1 MKFSRPAPVP
11 QVALRPLNPAD
22 GPLPERHPQ
31 PTTAENHGNTKGEG
45 KHGIMEKL
53 TITTPS
59 DLLSFIGHTLG
70 FWPQESLV
78 CITLNEN
85 SIGATL
91 RIDLPRQPGQELTYA
106 RTVAHYLTS
115 DTTATSILD
124 AIYTS
129 ELPQPGQPKPQA
141 GTIAALTGVL
151 AQQGITIRDGLFVGD
166 ETFSPYDGEPGTSLA
181 LPVSSTQTSAI
192 NAEFIYRGSFI
203 EPTDR
208 IPLPTTNQE
217 AAKATAVEHHMETI
231 RNQATDTALQHGR
244 KLWADMLDSKTF
256 PSDDDC
262 HALVAN
268 LQVPAIR
275 DRLIADIP
283 GVDEPLQQ
291 ILFAQT
297 EQAPKWSPSNGHNNC
312 SSTPTRTSPEHAA
325 PVLTTIGYINW
336 WEGRGSK
343 AHQFLQLALDTDPAS
358 RLARLSD
365 QMIGSGVVAGWN
377 MNKDTAYKTLPF
389 DLA

>member
-1 MKFSRPAPVP
+1 M
-11 QVALRPLNPAD
+11 
-22 GPLPERHPQ
+22 
-31 PTTAENHGNTKGEG
+31 
-45 KHGIMEKL
+45 IMEKL

-59 DLLSFIGHTLG
+59 DVLSFIGHTLG

-91 RIDLPRQPGQELTYA
+91 RIDLPRQPGQELPYA

-115 DTTATSILD
+115 DTAATAILF
-124 AIYTS
+124 AVYTS
-129 ELPQPGQPKPQA
+129 ESTQPGQTRRPYGA

-151 AQQGITIRDGLFVGD
+151 AEQGITIRDGLFVGD

-181 LPVSSTQTSAI
+181 LPVNSTQTSAI
-192 NAEFIYRGSFI
+192 NAEFIYRGSYI

-208 IPLPTTNQE
+208 ITLPTTGQA
-217 AAKATAVEHHMETI
+217 AAKAAAVERYMETI
-231 RNQATDTALQHGR
+231 RSQPTGTALQQGR
-244 KLWADMLDSKTF
+244 KLWSDILDSKTF

-262 HALVAN
+262 HALVAH
-268 LQVPAIR
+268 LQFPAIR

-297 EQAPKWSPSNGHNNC
+297 DGAPK
-312 SSTPTRTSPEHAA
+312 SSRIEWAQQLLLHAYTRTSPEHAA

-336 WEGRGSK
+336 WEGKGSK
-343 AHQFLQLALDTDPAS
+343 AHQFLQLALDTDPAY
-358 RLARLSD
+358 RLGRLSD
-365 QMIGSGVVAGWN
+365 QMIGSGLVAFWN
-377 MNKDTAYKTLPF
+377 MNKNTAYKALPF
-389 DLA
+389 DMP

>member
-1 MKFSRPAPVP
+1 MVP
-11 QVALRPLNPAD
+11 YQNDP
-22 GPLPERHPQ
+22 HHQQPQ
-31 PTTAENHGNTKGEG
+31 KTQQHKREG
-45 KHGIMEKL
+45 KTGIMEKL

-59 DLLSFIGHTLG
+59 DVLSFIGHTLG

-91 RIDLPRQPGQELTYA
+91 RIDLPRQTGQELPYA

-115 DTTATSILD
+115 DTTATAILF
-124 AIYTS
+124 AVYTS
-129 ELPQPGQPKPQA
+129 ETAHPGDARPHA

-151 AQQGITIRDGLFVGD
+151 AEQGITIRDGLFVGD

-181 LPVSSTQTSAI
+181 LPVSSTLTSAI
-192 NAEFIYRGSFI
+192 NAEFIYRGSFV
-203 EPTDR
+203 EPSDR
-208 IPLPTTNQE
+208 ITLPTTGQE

-231 RNQATDTALQHGR
+231 RTQPTDTALEQGR
-244 KLWADMLDSKTF
+244 ELWSNMLDSKTF

-268 LQVPAIR
+268 LQFPTIR

-283 GVDEPLQQ
+283 GMDEPMQQ

-297 EQAPKWSPSNGHNNC
+297 DEAPKWSRIEWAQQLLLHAYTC
-312 SSTPTRTSPEHAA
+312 TSPEHAA
-325 PVLTTIGYINW
+325 PVLTAIGYINW

-343 AHQFLQLALDTDPAS
+343 AHQFLQLALDTDPAY

-365 QMIGSGVVAGWN
+365 QMIGAGVVAGWN
-377 MNKDTAYKTLPF
+377 MNKNTAYKAMPF
-389 DLA
+389 D

>member
-1 MKFSRPAPVP
+1 MHSGPSTQRMVP
-11 QVALRPLNPAD
+11 YQNDAHNQQ
-22 GPLPERHPQ
+22 PQ
-31 PTTAENHGNTKGEG
+31 KTSKHQGEG

-59 DLLSFIGHTLG
+59 DVLSFIGHTLG

-78 CITLNEN
+78 CITLNQN

-91 RIDLPRQPGQELTYA
+91 RIDLPRQPGQELPYA

-115 DTTATSILD
+115 DTTATSILF
-124 AIYTS
+124 AVYTS
-129 ELPQPGQPKPQA
+129 ETARPGQPKPHA

-151 AQQGITIRDGLFVGD
+151 AEQGITIRDGLFVGD
-166 ETFSPYDGEPGTSLA
+166 DAFSPYDSEPGTSLT
-181 LPVSSTQTSAI
+181 LPLNSTQTSAI

-208 IPLPTTNQE
+208 INLPTTSQDATK
-217 AAKATAVEHHMETI
+217 AAAVEQHMETI
-231 RNQATDTALQHGR
+231 RSQPSDAALQQGR
-244 KLWADMLDSKTF
+244 KLWAGMLDSKDF
-256 PSDDDC
+256 PTDEDC

-268 LQVPAIR
+268 LQFPTIR

-283 GVDEPLQQ
+283 GVDEPMQQ
-291 ILFAQT
+291 ILFVQT
-297 EQAPKWSPSNGHNNC
+297 QHAPKWSRIEWAQQLLLHAY
-312 SSTPTRTSPEHAA
+312 TRTSPEHAA

-336 WEGRGSK
+336 WEGKGSK
-343 AHQFLQLALDTDPAS
+343 AHQFLQLALDTDPAY

-365 QMIGSGVVAGWN
+365 QMIGSGLVA
-377 MNKDTAYKTLPF
+377 
-389 DLA
+389 

>member
-1 MKFSRPAPVP
+1 MVP
-11 QVALRPLNPAD
+11 YQNDAHNQQ
-22 GPLPERHPQ
+22 PQ
-31 PTTAENHGNTKGEG
+31 KHSNTRVKGNK
-45 KHGIMEKL
+45 GIMEKL

-59 DLLSFIGHTLG
+59 DVLSFIGHTLG

-91 RIDLPRQPGQELTYA
+91 RIDLPRETGQEIPYA

-115 DTTATSILD
+115 DTTATSILF
-124 AIYTS
+124 AVYTS
-129 ELPQPGQPKPQA
+129 ETAQHGQAKPHA

-151 AQQGITIRDGLFVGD
+151 AEQGITIRDGLFVGD

-181 LPVSSTQTSAI
+181 LPVNSTQTSAI
-192 NAEFIYRGSFI
+192 NAEFIYRGSFV

-208 IPLPTTNQE
+208 VTLPTTSQA
-217 AAKATAVEHHMETI
+217 AAKAIAVEHHMDTI
-231 RNQATDTALQHGR
+231 ASQPTDTALQQGR
-244 KLWADMLDSKTF
+244 QLWADMLDSKTF

-268 LQVPAIR
+268 LQFPAIR

-283 GVDEPLQQ
+283 GVDEPMQR

-297 EQAPKWSPSNGHNNC
+297 DQAPKWSRIEWAQQLLLHAY
-312 SSTPTRTSPEHAA
+312 TRTSAEHAA

-343 AHQFLQLALDTDPAS
+343 AHQFLQLALDTDPAY

-365 QMIGSGVVAGWN
+365 QMIGSGIVAGWN

-389 DLA
+389 ELP